1 MVNISIWSNQS
12 AWNIESKFYWL
23 TRYISVKRSLIIALT
38 FMGFISHHPLLLFQL
53 IQRNCWML
61 VTSRD
66 LYDIWLQHCT
76 PYPGQ
81 LFLWWDFRCSKVSSG
96 ANSLTLMVS
105 INKSTND
112 YCVSNFISSFHVFR
126 PWKKEVNRYWMDGW
140 RDGWMDGWVRMHAY
154 H

>member
-1 MVNISIWSNQS
+1 MKYWIQVLLIDTLYFRKTVFDNCFNIYGFYFSSPPPLISTHTAFNYVR
-12 AWNIESKFYWL
+12 IELIQTAECWL
-23 TRYISVKRSLIIALT
+23 PHVT
-38 FMGFISHHPLLLFQL
+38 FMISDCNIVH
-53 IQRNCWML
+53 
-61 VTSRD
+61 
-66 LYDIWLQHCT
+66 
-76 PYPGQ
+76 

-140 RDGWMDGWVRMHAY
+140 RDGWMDGWIRMHAY

>member
-1 MVNISIWSNQS
+1 MKYWIQVLLIDTLYFRKTVFDNCFNIYG
-12 AWNIESKFYWL
+12 FYFSSPPPL
-23 TRYISVKRSLIIALT
+23 ISTHTANWT
-38 FMGFISHHPLLLFQL
+38 DT
-53 IQRNCWML
+53 NCWML

-96 ANSLTLMVS
+96 ANSPTLMVS